1 MVNLTCSDG
10 HTSNPPGMGGS
21 MRRVC
26 CGRTAPDRY
35 RVGRAWCDQCEVERL
50 AMEEKTRAALAEGRG
65 A

>member
-1 MVNLTCSDG
+1 
-10 HTSNPPGMGGS
+10 